1 MTIAVSVGGG
11 AAMSLQSYSIGRHG
25 EDIASSFLSKKGYEI
40 VERNFHSQQGEI
52 DIIAREG
59 RFLVFVEVKNYTFR
73 SIGSPL
79 SAVNRAKK
87 QSMIH
92 AARTYLMKNNIRDM
106 YCRFDVLAIYNYETY
121 NLIKDAFH
129 VS

>member
-1 MTIAVSVGGG
+1 
-11 AAMSLQSYSIGRHG
+11 MSLQSYSIGKQG
-25 EDIASSFLSKKGYEI
+25 EDIACSFLSQKGYEI
-40 VERNFHSQQGEI
+40 IERNFHSQQGEI
-52 DIIAREG
+52 DIVAKEG
-59 RFLVFVEVKNYTFR
+59 KFLVFVEVKNYTFR

-79 SAVNRAKK
+79 AAVNRAKR

-92 AARTYLMKNNIRDM
+92 AARTYLMKNKIQNM